1 MIEKDLA
8 DEAIVHLIL
17 DGQTEF
23 FRNIVERYQGQIF
36 RIGMYFFK
44 NSEDA
49 SDFLQ
54 EVFILAYTKLGSY
67 KHLSP
72 FKFWFL
78 KIAYNFGISKT
89 RTSKPNVSL
98 PEEGIAC
105 DKSPEDLLEISETQI
120 LVNKALNELPQ
131 KYRVCIVLYFY
142 EDLKYA
148 EISRI
153 TGFPLNTVKSNVLRA
168 KQLLRNSL
176 KNVVKEDYY
185 EM

>member
-1 MIEKDLA
+1 MIEKELA
-8 DEAIVHLIL
+8 DEVIVLLIL
-17 DGQTEF
+17 EGQTEL
-23 FRNIVERYQGQIF
+23 FRNIVDRYQKQIF

-54 EVFILAYTKLGSY
+54 EVFIQAYTKLGTY
-67 KHLSP
+67 KQLSP
-72 FKFWFL
+72 FKFWLL

-120 LVNKALNELPQ
+120 LVNKAINELPE
-131 KYRVCIVLYFY
+131 KYRICIEMYFY

-176 KNVVKEDYY
+176 KKTIQEDYN